1 MPEMSKT
8 LSAPPAETV
17 TKAGKNQAL
26 RGVVTI
32 KNFVEYSQK
41 RRGCFG
47 ISDENILGLDFRGK
61 TFTKTGKR
69 FIKLKRT

>member
-1 MPEMSKT
+1 MLKT
-8 LSAPPAETV
+8 LSVLPAETV

-26 RGVVTI
+26 RGADAA
-32 KNFVEYSQK
+32 KNFVRFSQK

-47 ISDENILGLDFRGK
+47 ISDENILGPDFRGK